1 MRRHELIVAA
11 IFLLFAAL
19 AGSAWL
25 RDDIAH
31 LTLFGLGA
39 LAFLLRLI
47 GSYRERA
54 QATE

>member
-1 MRRHELIVAA
+1 MRRHELIIAV

-19 AGSAWL
+19 AGSAWR
-25 RDDIAH
+25 RDDIGH

-39 LAFLLRLI
+39 LGFLLRLI
-47 GSYRERA
+47 GSLRERA

>member
-31 LTLFGLGA
+31 LTLFGFGA